1 MSRTFLKAAPGL
13 RIRQADG
20 QPWPEAGEYA
30 DTTDI
35 YIQRRM
41 ADDDLVEAEA
51 PAGDRPGV
59 PAGDRPGVP
68 AGDRQEG
75 PTRPRT
81 NKNEEPGR

>member
-41 ADDDLVEAEA
+41 ADCDLVAADA

-59 PAGDRPGVP
+59 AAGDRH
-68 AGDRQEG
+68 EG
-75 PTRPRT
+75 PSRPRT
-81 NKNEEPGR
+81 NKNEEPAR